1 MSKTYALQM
10 LLEHGPM
17 PYREIIEVTGWPA
30 HRVRRTLEQLIG
42 WKSVIRTGKPRAYV
56 YSLA

>member
-1 MSKTYALQM
+1 MTATYALQM
-10 LLEHGPM
+10 LLEHGPLTHKELV
-17 PYREIIEVTGWPA
+17 EITGWPTKRI
-30 HRVRRTLEQLIG
+30 HRTLEQLIG